1 MEYLRVTFDPTDIR
15 DVIANGNIIGK
26 TEDLLMLPTNFY
38 HLRLIG
44 SGLQTAGAKSQCQW
58 NDTRASDC
66 YRFYARTG
74 AAVIGASDV

>member
-38 HLRLIG
+38 HLRL
-44 SGLQTAGAKSQCQW
+44 SGVGYKPPEQKANVNGTTPEHPIVIVF
-58 NDTRASDC
+58 TRD
-66 YRFYARTG
+66 G